1 MMEICLPLRCL
12 VSQTWLPVTDT
23 ARNCVLFVLF
33 LHGANS
39 TTWNSYTRM
48 FRSPLPVVPISD
60 VALRFLKA
68 ARRRVWTRNAS
79 EISQI
84 ERLSFSNHLV
94 DCVGVLDDS
103 WTLAVLAD
111 EFSLA
116 ILIY

>member
-23 ARNCVLFVLF
+23 ARNCVLFVLC

-68 ARRRVWTRNAS
+68 ARRRVWDL
-79 EISQI
+79 
-84 ERLSFSNHLV
+84 ERIKNRDFPDRTTVILQLFS
-94 DCVGVLDDS
+94 
-103 WTLAVLAD
+103 
-111 EFSLA
+111 
-116 ILIY
+116 